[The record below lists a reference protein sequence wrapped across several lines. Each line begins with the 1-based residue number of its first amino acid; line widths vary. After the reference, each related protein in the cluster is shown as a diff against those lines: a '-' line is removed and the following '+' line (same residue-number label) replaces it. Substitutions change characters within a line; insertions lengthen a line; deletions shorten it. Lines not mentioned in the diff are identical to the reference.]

1 MSQTAQQKVTVC
13 IDAYPDAGTNVF
25 RIEAADDILRLV
37 ADAHES
43 EFTIADLVEATGVT
57 RSTVWRAV
65 DLLES
70 IGAVRVR
77 ETPQRNY
84 VSVNPSRLQKN
95 DPVLAIEQAEFH
107 EPVREFVR
115 RVEEVV
121 SEADEV
127 GDVVGIVVFGSVAR
141 GEADRQSDIDVFV
154 VVDSDR
160 TTARRLVTDVV
171 SDLSEQ
177 RFDGERFDFE
187 PYVESVDSARRASSK
202 LREIFEE
209 GITVVGGT
217 ELDDIR
223 KEALSDE

>member
-1 MSQTAQQKVTVC
+1 VTVC
-13 IDAYPDAGTNVF
+13 IDAYPDAETTVF

-43 EFTIADLVEATGVT
+43 EFTIADLVETTGVT

-84 VSVNPSRLQKN
+84 VSVNPSRLQKD
-95 DPVLAIEQAEFH
+95 DPVLAIKQPEFH

-115 RVEEVV
+115 RVEQTV
-121 SEADEV
+121 SGADEV
-127 GDVVGIVVFGSVAR
+127 GHVVGIVVFGSVAR

-154 VVDSDR
+154 VVDGDR
-160 TTARRLVTDVV
+160 TTARCLVTDVV
-171 SDLSEQ
+171 SDLSER
-177 RFDGERFDFE
+177 RFDGDRFDFE
-187 PYVESVDSARRASSK
+187 SYVESVDSARRASSK

-217 ELDDIR
+217 KLDDIR
-223 KEALSDE
+223 KGALGDE